1 MFKDFT
7 NWMHNTATVLFD
19 DTKNDLRALPKT
31 VRLQILIVLSA
42 LWSTAFSVWVFTV
55 PMFVYG
61 WLGMFLGHLLVIFVA
76 YYTLKQFQDIRDLE
90 QILTITHK
98 LVQDKICGL
107 MVNKRNYQKMILV
120 ENTNKLDF
128 FNSYF
133 F

>member
-31 VRLQILIVLSA
+31 VRLQIFIVLSA

-61 WLGMFLGHLLVIFVA
+61 WLGMFLGHLLIIFVA
-76 YYTLKQFQDIRDLE
+76 YYTFKQFQDIRRFRTDPNYHTPTRSR
-90 QILTITHK
+90 QNIWINGKQTK
-98 LVQDKICGL
+98 LPKDDPGG
-107 MVNKRNYQKMILV
+107 
-120 ENTNKLDF
+120 EHE
-128 FNSYF
+128 
-133 F
+133 

>member
-1 MFKDFT
+1 
-7 NWMHNTATVLFD
+7 MHNTATVLFD

-76 YYTLKQFQDIRDLE
+76 YYTLKQFQDIRRFRTDP
-90 QILTITHK
+90 
-98 LVQDKICGL
+98 
-107 MVNKRNYQKMILV
+107 NYHTQTRSRQNLWINGKKTQLPKDDPGG
-120 ENTNKLDF
+120 EHE
-128 FNSYF
+128 
-133 F
+133 

>member
-1 MFKDFT
+1 
-7 NWMHNTATVLFD
+7 MHETATVLFD

-76 YYTLKQFQDIRDLE
+76 YYTFQQFKDIRKFRTDP
-90 QILTITHK
+90 
-98 LVQDKICGL
+98 
-107 MVNKRNYQKMILV
+107 NYHTQTRSRQNLWINGKKTQLPKDDPGG
-120 ENTNKLDF
+120 EHE
-128 FNSYF
+128 
-133 F
+133 

>member
-7 NWMHNTATVLFD
+7 KWMHETATVLFD

-61 WLGMFLGHLLVIFVA
+61 WLGSVFRPFTSDFCCLLHL
-76 YYTLKQFQDIRDLE
+76 
-90 QILTITHK
+90 
-98 LVQDKICGL
+98 
-107 MVNKRNYQKMILV
+107 
-120 ENTNKLDF
+120 
-128 FNSYF
+128 
-133 F
+133 